1 MEEEED
7 MEDSPAPLPECDQHD
22 EIIDNQKDEDIEN
35 SNANDKVVD
44 KVDNENESP
53 GCNATIL
60 ESKQV
65 SYPEDLNP
73 DPVKNPFGSDNDK
86 EEEDKDEVVEQQ
98 RKEELDI
105 KKEST
110 NPFGSDDDDEEEI
123 GEVEPEKPEKA
134 EPEIK
139 KESSNPFG
147 SDSDSDNSEEEVKQ
161 KPVSLQAPPPKPPR
175 LSLNP
180 FGSDFED
187 DDEVNEVVPEGSKKT
202 ANCGSIKKKNVM
214 LLHPQP

>member
-35 SNANDKVVD
+35 SNANDKVVE

-86 EEEDKDEVVEQQ
+86 EEEEEDVKDEVVEQQ

-110 NPFGSDDDDEEEI
+110 NPFGSDDDEEEED
-123 GEVEPEKPEKA
+123 EVEQEKPEKA
-134 EPEIK
+134 ELGQVVKGAAGLVGDAITFKWATTTIGQAAVNTVVVAEIACWFFIGECIGK
-139 KESSNPFG
+139 
-147 SDSDSDNSEEEVKQ
+147 
-161 KPVSLQAPPPKPPR
+161 
-175 LSLNP
+175 
-180 FGSDFED
+180 
-187 DDEVNEVVPEGSKKT
+187 
-202 ANCGSIKKKNVM
+202 GSIVGY
-214 LLHPQP
+214 QV